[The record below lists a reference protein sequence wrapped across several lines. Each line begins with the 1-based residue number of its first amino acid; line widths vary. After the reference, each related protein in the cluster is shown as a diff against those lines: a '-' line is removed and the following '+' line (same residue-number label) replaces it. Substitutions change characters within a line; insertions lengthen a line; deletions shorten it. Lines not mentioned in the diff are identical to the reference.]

1 MKKDYKALSK
11 VMEKCSDKELV
22 FYRMAISMGVINF
35 ESIETGEMNEEYNLE
50 VFDCITME
58 LVYREVI

>member
-22 FYRMAISMGVINF
+22 FYRTAISMGVVNF

-58 LVYREVI
+58 LVYRGVM